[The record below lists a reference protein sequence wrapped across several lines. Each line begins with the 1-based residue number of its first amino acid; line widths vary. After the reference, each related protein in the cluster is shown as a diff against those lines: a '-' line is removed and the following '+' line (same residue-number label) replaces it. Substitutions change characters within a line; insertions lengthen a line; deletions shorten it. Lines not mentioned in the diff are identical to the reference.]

1 MFALSPVFGILS
13 DRLGRVP
20 TIGIGQALLLASLIT
35 AAVGAESQ
43 TAVVVALILLG
54 LGWSAATVAGSA
66 LIAES
71 ADPAHRTR
79 TQGRADLLM
88 SSVGAVGGALAGPV
102 LALAGYSGLALVAM
116 VLVVAVTAAL
126 GVRVLSQRAAAGTTA
141 SS

>member
-1 MFALSPVFGILS
+1 V
-13 DRLGRVP
+13 
-20 TIGIGQALLLASLIT
+20 LLIASLLT

-102 LALAGYSGLALVAM
+102 LAVAGYSGLALVAM
-116 VLVVAVTAAL
+116 TLVAAVAAAL
-126 GVRVLSQRAAAGTTA
+126 AVRLLSLRAAARTA
-141 SS
+141 APS